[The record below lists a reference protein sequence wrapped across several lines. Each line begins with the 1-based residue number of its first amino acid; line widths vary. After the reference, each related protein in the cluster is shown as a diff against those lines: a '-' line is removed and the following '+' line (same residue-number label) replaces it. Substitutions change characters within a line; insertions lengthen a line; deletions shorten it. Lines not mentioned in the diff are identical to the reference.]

1 VARWITFDSLSAEQ
15 LMEYQPQETV
25 TVLAGSALQMAIDD
39 PSDSVVVMPGLH
51 AGTALVVRVDRRRPK
66 ESMHSVASGFLG
78 LSDEVEFED
87 EPPAEGKKNWW
98 KRVF

>member
-1 VARWITFDSLSAEQ
+1 MARWITFDSLSAEQ

-25 TVLAGSALQMAIDD
+25 TVLAGSALQMAMDD
-39 PSDSVVVMPGLH
+39 PSDSVVVMPGPN

-66 ESMHSVASGFLG
+66 ESMHSVTSGFLG

-87 EPPAEGKKNWW
+87 ETPADDKKRWW